1 MNDLM
6 ESIRSAIHYM
16 EENLTE
22 PLEIEKI
29 AEQAYMSAFH
39 FQRIFHVLCGFTVGE
54 YIRSRRL
61 TLAAQELAAT
71 HSKIID
77 VALKYGYDSP
87 DSFTRAFQRFHG
99 VTPSQARKEVAN
111 LVSFAPVHIKL
122 TLEGGNMLEYRIEEK
137 PQFTVM
143 GFTRRFNTDSSYQ
156 AIPEFWQEHTTS
168 AASRDICG
176 AFGICIDSDGKNFD
190 YMIADNYI
198 PWQAVPAGCA
208 TRVIPGGTWAIFP
221 CRGALPHALQS
232 VNTRIWSEWLPDCK
246 SYRLAGNY
254 NIEMYAPPQPDPQ
267 NDYCE
272 IWVPVEKL

>member
-6 ESIRSAIHYM
+6 ESIRSAIYYM

-87 DSFTRAFQRFHG
+87 DSFARAFQRFHG
-99 VTPSQARKEVAN
+99 VTPSQARK
-111 LVSFAPVHIKL
+111 
-122 TLEGGNMLEYRIEEK
+122 
-137 PQFTVM
+137 
-143 GFTRRFNTDSSYQ
+143 
-156 AIPEFWQEHTTS
+156 
-168 AASRDICG
+168 
-176 AFGICIDSDGKNFD
+176 
-190 YMIADNYI
+190 
-198 PWQAVPAGCA
+198 
-208 TRVIPGGTWAIFP
+208 
-221 CRGALPHALQS
+221 
-232 VNTRIWSEWLPDCK
+232 
-246 SYRLAGNY
+246 
-254 NIEMYAPPQPDPQ
+254 
-267 NDYCE
+267 
-272 IWVPVEKL
+272 